1 MQVTVFIEELQ
12 EQSMVTY
19 GAAWYI
25 MFSNHKILFIMNSF
39 EKFYSQ
45 VREWEIPVEEMDMI
59 VLLQSGRPFIREIE
73 YFLTNNYKARIY
85 LPRTSNE
92 IYLRSICHKLSVYTT
107 PGLLRQWKERV
118 VFTDEFVYIG
128 NDIQI
133 FTGKKQKIRGGRQSI
148 ILSNHETRILFVN
161 DREDTT
167 EIIQEMAETLSG
179 KSMNY
184 LFYQDENSRCI
195 KKNCRTYEQTIIT
208 SGQTVV
214 IDEYAEKEYIGRN

>member
-1 MQVTVFIEELQ
+1 MHVTAFIEELQ
-12 EQSMVTY
+12 GQSVVNY

-25 MFSNHKILFIMNSF
+25 TFSNHKILFIMKSF

-45 VREWEIPVEEMDMI
+45 AKKWEIPVEEMDMI
-59 VLLQSGRPFIREIE
+59 VLLNSGRPSIREIE
-73 YFLTNNYKARIY
+73 YFLKNNYKARIY

-92 IYLRSICHKLSVYTT
+92 IYLRSICHKLSVYTA
-107 PGLLRQWKERV
+107 PVLLRQWKERI
-118 VFTDEFVYIG
+118 VFTDEFVCIG
-128 NDIQI
+128 DDIQI
-133 FTGKKQKIRGGRQSI
+133 FTGKKQKIRDGRQNI

-161 DREDTT
+161 ERDDTT

-179 KSMNY
+179 QNMNY

-195 KKNCRTYEQTIIT
+195 KKNCRTYEQTVIT

-214 IDEYAEKEYIGRN
+214 IDEYAEKN